1 MTSHNSRLVALQQQT
16 QQMNAAVTAALAVV
30 RKQVEQRMEKDE
42 IIAGLRWELEEG
54 GGQLD
59 VAHSGLEVELE
70 KEFSQGEELKVE
82 EEDSVGEDDSDKNVD
97 LVCGD
102 NAEE

>member
-1 MTSHNSRLVALQQQT
+1 
-16 QQMNAAVTAALAVV
+16 MNAAVTAALAVV
-30 RKQVEQRMEKDE
+30 RKQVEQRLEKDE
-42 IIAGLRWELEEG
+42 IIAGLRLELEEG
-54 GGQLD
+54 GGQLE
-59 VAHSGLEVELE
+59 VGHSGLEVELD

-97 LVCGD
+97 LVCVD